1 MKKTVRRA
9 VASRNNP
16 MSTGFSLFELLVS
29 VAMFL
34 VIGGIGFN
42 LFNTQQASSQQVQ
55 GQAGLNLALR
65 NAAAQLQMD
74 VANAGS
80 GYFQEAN
87 IPSWPV
93 GVSIVN
99 NVVPT
104 GSSCYNGSAYTAS
117 CFDQLNIIT
126 AANPASYPPVHATD
140 STGGTSPTANC
151 SNTST
156 GIAYSQAG
164 PAPMTLAQTA
174 GLFSQGDQVLFL
186 TSKGLQFT
194 AVVLT
199 QAPVVSGN
207 AVKFTFNSTN
217 ADGSNGPAW
226 PNTNDPL
233 DITTCDGHT
242 PCTEGG
248 KLANPPQFCGGDWI
262 LKLAPITYQVNSSNS
277 ADPILTRTQNGVT
290 STVMEQVIGFKIGAT
305 IWNASTDTESATYN
319 YVASSYTN
327 NPLHAGDVAYNFTL
341 VRSVRISLI
350 GRTAPNPNLPFRN
363 NFDNGPYQV
372 QGMAVV
378 INPRNMS
385 MND

>member
-9 VASRNNP
+9 VASRNQP
-16 MSTGFSLFELLVS
+16 MSSGFSLFELLVA

-80 GYFQEAN
+80 GYFQGAN

-126 AANPASYPPVHATD
+126 AANPASYPPVHTTD

-164 PAPMTLAQTA
+164 PTPMTLAQTA

-186 TSKGLQFT
+186 TSTGLKFT
-194 AVVLT
+194 TAVLT
-199 QAPVVSGN
+199 QAPQVSGS
-207 AVKFTFNSTN
+207 AVKFTFNATRS
-217 ADGSNGPAW
+217 DGSNTLA
-226 PNTNDPL
+226 NDPL
-233 DITTCDGHT
+233 DITACDGT
-242 PCTEGG
+242 ESACTAGG
-248 KLANPPQFCGGDWI
+248 KLGVQFCGGDWI
-262 LKLAPITYQVNSSNS
+262 LKLAPISYQVNSSNS

-319 YVASSYTN
+319 YAASTYTN
-327 NPLHAGDVAYNFTL
+327 TTAGDVAYNFTL
-341 VRSVRISLI
+341 VRSVRLSLI
-350 GRTAPNPNLPFRN
+350 GRTAPNPNLPFHN